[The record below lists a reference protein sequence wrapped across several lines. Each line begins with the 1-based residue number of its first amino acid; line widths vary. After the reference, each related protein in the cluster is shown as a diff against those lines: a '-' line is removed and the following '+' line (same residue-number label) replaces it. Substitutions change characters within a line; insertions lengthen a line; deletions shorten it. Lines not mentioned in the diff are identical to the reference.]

1 MHMFHSLRNGCGS
14 RWSFS
19 KERIDDVSPVEG
31 ALVISQL
38 PISLKKDTPNRW
50 YTAVI
55 VGAALLG
62 CGGGRDGG
70 SSFPTSGPPSV
81 ISLSVSAKT
90 DTSLSL
96 VLTGNSSGTAY
107 VLALAANAPAPLSNA
122 IQASGVPVEIIADR
136 TASIDIAG
144 LHPSY
149 SYVVYAFYS
158 NADGTEKTSVRS
170 VSAQT
175 GRNPLRW
182 PFSTESIWN
191 MPIGSGAEFVHA
203 NLPAVPGSGTPNW
216 TDMPAADAEF
226 IFLDPTAP
234 LTPIY
239 ENTSGW
245 TVGGNRCYRSPATNS
260 TVLAWVPMAKNY
272 VVDGMN
278 TMNAGAAFLLQDGNT
293 LLHAQP
299 IARCNAGEP
308 AAALLTFPIQESL
321 YGNGITGAHGGSQLS
336 TIGGTLRVGE
346 LRPNGLPP
354 RHALKI
360 DIDSETLFAPCATDS
375 QCFRWPARVADS
387 GATSTY
393 GKRAPPGVSTAMKMG
408 ALLAI
413 PGTLDIQS
421 LGLETDAA
429 RLLAWTLQNYGAY
442 IVDSS
447 GGPGYN
453 IATEEGPNGSFLA
466 QFEADWKFKF
476 AGRVFFNT
484 PWVRDI
490 QRLFSNLHVVSN
502 NGPESIGGG
511 GTPRQPLAVP
521 FSSH

>member
-1 MHMFHSLRNGCGS
+1 M
-14 RWSFS
+14 
-19 KERIDDVSPVEG
+19 SPVT
-31 ALVISQL
+31 LVICL
-38 PISLKKDTPNRW
+38 LLV
-50 YTAVI
+50 A
-55 VGAALLG
+55 AALLG
-62 CGGGRDGG
+62 CGGGSDSS
-70 SSFPTSGPPSV
+70 SSFPTSEPLSV
-81 ISLSVSAKT
+81 RSLSVSAMT
-90 DTSLSL
+90 DTTLSL
-96 VLTGNSSGTAY
+96 ALSGNLAGTAY
-107 VLALAANAPAPLSNA
+107 VLALADNAPAPSA
-122 IQASGVPVEIIADR
+122 STIQATGIPVKLLAGG
-136 TASIDIAG
+136 TASVDITG

-149 SYVVYAFYS
+149 RYVVYAFANS
-158 NADGTEKTSVRS
+158 DGGTGQTPVRS
-170 VSAQT
+170 VPAQT

-182 PFSTESIWN
+182 PFATASIWN
-191 MPIGSGAEFVHA
+191 MPIGSDAEFVPA
-203 NLPAVPGSGTPNW
+203 NLSTVPGTGTPDW
-216 TDMPAADAEF
+216 ADMPAADTEF

-234 LTPIY
+234 LVPIY

-245 TVGGNRCYRSPATNS
+245 TVGGNRCYRSPTTTP
-260 TVLAWVPMAKNY
+260 TVLARVPMAFSY

-278 TMNAGAAFLLQDGNT
+278 TMNAGAAFLLQDGKT

-321 YGNGITGAHGGSQLS
+321 YGNGTTGAHGGSQLS
-336 TIGGTLRVGE
+336 TIGGTLRIGE

-360 DIDSETLFAPCATDS
+360 DVDSETLIAPCATGS
-375 QCFRWPARVADS
+375 RCFRWPALVADS

-393 GKRAPPGVSTAMKMG
+393 GRRALPGVSSAMRMG
-408 ALLAI
+408 ALLAL

-429 RLLAWTLQNYGAY
+429 KQLAWTLQNYGVY

-453 IATEEGPNGSFLA
+453 LATEEGPNGSFLG

-490 QRLFSNLHVVSN
+490 QRLLSNLQVVNN
-502 NGPESIGGG
+502 NGPASIGGG
-511 GTPRQPLAVP
+511 GTPRQPLAAP
-521 FSSH
+521 LLGS